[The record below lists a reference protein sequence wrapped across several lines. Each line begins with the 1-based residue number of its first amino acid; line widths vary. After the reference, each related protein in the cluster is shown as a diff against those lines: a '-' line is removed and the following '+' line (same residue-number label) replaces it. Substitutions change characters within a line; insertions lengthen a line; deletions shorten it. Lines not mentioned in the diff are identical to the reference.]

1 MAAPDEAPP
10 HPARRRD
17 QLDKLCLF
25 DDHWSPRIAPELNDS
40 YVKLLK
46 VKGEL
51 VWHRHPEE
59 DEMFLV
65 LRGRLTIRMRDG
77 EDVHLAERGIFVV
90 PRGTEHMPVADEEA
104 QVLLVEKKTTVST
117 WDVEVEGTGPNPWV

>member
-1 MAAPDEAPP
+1 MEKVNLDE
-10 HPARRRD
+10 
-17 QLDKLCLF
+17 KLRLF
-25 DDHWSPRIAPELNDS
+25 DDHWSPRIVAELNDS
-40 YVKLLK
+40 YVKLSK
-46 VKGEL
+46 VKGEF

-65 LRGRLTIRMRDG
+65 LRGRLTIRLRDG
-77 EDVHLAERGIFVV
+77 EDVHLAEREMFVV

-117 WDVEVEGTGPNPWV
+117 GDAAVEGTGPDPWI